1 MIPLDRVRAMLA
13 AATAEADGRGRPSV
27 AARDELR
34 SVASLLAAQVLT
46 LAAALET
53 AERERDEAREV
64 AVRLGEVCERQ
75 ARMLAR
81 APSFEDAMALCIHAI
96 VEPATDAPNCAEWRG
111 TMRGRGFVLSLQWA
125 DGKSPQALIAEA
137 MAERDTARSAHAEL
151 AAAVRAERE
160 AEAAVHVT
168 HNARIDAFDAVTS
181 HDYGAQARLYA
192 AERRHTDACIAAD
205 GARTRLDALLAAA
218 PPRSTVPASIV
229 REYLRAEANCA
240 EGDHAS
246 GEAMLS
252 LAPPPPCSRSRRRR
266 PAQGPRRSTRGRCG
280 R

>member
-1 MIPLDRVRAMLA
+1 VISLDLDAMVA
-13 AATAEADGRGRPSV
+13 AAHR
-27 AARDELR
+27 
-34 SVASLLAAQVLT
+34 LLAAHGLTVDGAGDNDRIISPAITSARDVLA

-125 DGKSPQALIAEA
+125 DGKSPQTLLSEA

-160 AEAAVHVT
+160 ALSAEWDAASEHHSEMWAET
-168 HNARIDAFDAVTS
+168 YYATKPPARAAT
-181 HDYGAQARLYA
+181 ARL
-192 AERRHTDACIAAD
+192 T
-205 GARTRLDALLAAA
+205 ALLAAA
-218 PPRSTVPASIV
+218 PPRSTVDARVV
-229 REYLRAEANCA
+229 REYLAADAAHWREINNVNGLHDPGRA
-240 EGDHAS
+240 
-246 GEAMLS
+246 
-252 LAPPPPCSRSRRRR
+252 
-266 PAQGPRRSTRGRCG
+266 GRCAATQG
-280 R
+280 TRDAARAALDAALAAATTTPTEGHG